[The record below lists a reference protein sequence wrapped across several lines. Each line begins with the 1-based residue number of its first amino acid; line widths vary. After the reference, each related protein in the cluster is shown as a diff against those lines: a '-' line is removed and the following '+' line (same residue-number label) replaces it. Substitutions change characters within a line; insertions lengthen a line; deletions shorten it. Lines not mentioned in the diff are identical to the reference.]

1 MLYAIGAVIAA
12 YLLGSISFAVIFGK
26 LFTKKDVRNYG
37 SGNAGM
43 TNVMR
48 VAGVVPGLLTFVCDT
63 LKSVAACYIGHLLFS
78 YGFNPEIAVYGM
90 WGCGLVCQLGH
101 VFPIYFKFKGG
112 KGVATGLGVLIYCC
126 PLAAATCLV
135 GFLIMFL
142 STRIISLSSITAV
155 VVALV
160 TAFIEFKVPANDL
173 VLFLLIL
180 SVGSLIIIKHKEN
193 IVRLIKGEEKKL
205 KVKKVKS

>member
-1 MLYAIGAVIAA
+1 MLYTIVAVVLA

-26 LFTKKDVRNYG
+26 LFTKKDVRDYG

-48 VAGVVPGLLTFVCDT
+48 VAGFVPGLLTFVCDT
-63 LKSVAACYIGHLLFS
+63 LKSVVACFIGYQLFAIAGADIAI
-78 YGFNPEIAVYGM
+78 YGA

-101 VFPIYFKFKGG
+101 VFPLYFKFKGG

-135 GFLIMFL
+135 AFGIVFLA
-142 STRIISLSSITAV
+142 TRIISVSSITAV
-155 VVALV
+155 VVALI
-160 TAFIEFKVPANDL
+160 TAFIKFKVPQNDWI
-173 VLFLLIL
+173 LFLLIL
-180 SVGSLIIIKHKEN
+180 AVGSLIIIKHKDN
-193 IVRLIKGEEKKL
+193 IERLLKGEEKKL
-205 KVKKVKS
+205 KVK